1 MNLPQVNVVKD
12 LVGTSL
18 AMLEQNI
25 FTDPCHQMVF
35 PATFDDLVEN
45 VRRQH
50 FVDVSTGEVIC
61 ERLSSCYQ

>member
-45 VRRQH
+45 VR
-50 FVDVSTGEVIC
+50 
-61 ERLSSCYQ
+61 